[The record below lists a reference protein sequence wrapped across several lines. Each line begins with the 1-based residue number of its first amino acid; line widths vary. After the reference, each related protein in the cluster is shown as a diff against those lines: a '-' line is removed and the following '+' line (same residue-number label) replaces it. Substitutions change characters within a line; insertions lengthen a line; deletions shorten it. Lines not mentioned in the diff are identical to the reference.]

1 METIILQL
9 IREMVGEIIGIALEC
24 KMNLERMTPRIL
36 ELLKGRAVEI
46 IRQLIEMTDKA
57 MLADKTSRRR
67 EGLVVERRAD
77 KRSIMTQ
84 LGEIRI
90 ERAYYLNQGTG
101 TYGYPIDQLIGIEPH
116 AHVDVGLSKAL
127 VRKSRE
133 ESYDRAVKDC
143 CDGKLSR
150 QTVLNKI
157 RAAEAVIEKP
167 LHKRIV
173 PELHFDADEDHVA
186 LQDKRSR
193 SRTQVP
199 LISVYEGI
207 EKDGKRHRCTNVFHI
222 SAYGKSTETL
232 WEDVLTQTEQRYD
245 LSETKIYLHG
255 DGAGWITKGKEW
267 LPKARFVLDKYHK
280 NKYIRQLLAGYDVKR
295 ALQLHADLNQAL
307 YDMDEEYFDNM
318 VGMILAE
325 MPHRADK
332 ITEAANY
339 LRNQMPAIAIHAEDP
354 SAGNGGA
361 TEPHVSHVLSSRL
374 SSRPMGWSKE
384 TLKRFAPILANGPE
398 VSFDR
403 KKPSPCT
410 SMAAVKAFQATNR
423 NAQEAHAFVAQQ
435 SIFPVIQ
442 SGKRT
447 ELYKLLHSMEL
458 SPSC

>member
-9 IREMVGEIIGIALEC
+9 SREVVGEIIEIALASEL
-24 KMNLERMTPRIL
+24 NLERMTPKIL
-36 ELLKGRAVEI
+36 ELLKGHAAEI
-46 IRQLIEMTDKA
+46 VQQLIKMTDKA
-57 MLADKTSRRR
+57 LLEDKAGRRR

-77 KRSIMTQ
+77 KRSVMTPI
-84 LGEIRI
+84 GEIRF
-90 ERAYYLNQGTG
+90 ERAYYLDRGTG
-101 TYGYPIDQLIGIEPH
+101 TYGYPTDQLMGIEPH
-116 AHVDVGLSKAL
+116 AHIDVGLSKAL

-133 ESYDRAVKDC
+133 ESYARAVKDC
-143 CDGKLSR
+143 CEGKVSR

-157 RAAEAVIEKP
+157 RVAEAVIEKP
-167 LHKRIV
+167 LHRRRV

-186 LQDKRSR
+186 LQGKRSR
-193 SRTQVP
+193 SRANVP

-207 EKDGKRHRCTNVFHI
+207 EKDGKRHRCRNVFHI
-222 SAYGKSTETL
+222 SAYGKSPDAL

-255 DGAGWITKGKEW
+255 DGAGWIAKGMEW

-295 ALQLHADLNQAL
+295 SRQLHTDLNQAL
-307 YDMDEEYFDNM
+307 YEMDEEYYDNM

-332 ITEAANY
+332 ILEAGNY
-339 LRNQMPAIAIHAEDP
+339 LRNQMPAIAIHAEDS

-384 TLKRFAPILANGPE
+384 TLERFAPILANGPE
-398 VSFDR
+398 VRFEQ

-410 SMAAVKAFQATNR
+410 SIAAVKAFQVTKR
-423 NAQEAHAFVAQQ
+423 KAQETQAFVAQQ
-435 SIFPVIQ
+435 SNFPIIQ

-447 ELYKLLHSMEL
+447 ELYKLLHNMKL
-458 SPSC
+458 RPSH